1 LIFRNSPDVHIDRL
15 YFSNDAFAIT
25 GLVRNLDDK
34 DHDTMVWLNAD
45 RVAHATGKSRSC
57 GSCHD
62 TTTQKIET
70 PYSEGSYKDVGE
82 GKYAIVADEKS
93 LRVVFPTGTEA
104 NPLPEGLVQLKDKWT
119 LSGNFAMPKIRDR
132 KGYEKL
138 KQMYLNETFV
148 H

>member
-1 LIFRNSPDVHIDRL
+1 LLTRQE
-15 YFSNDAFAIT
+15 
-25 GLVRNLDDK
+25 
-34 DHDTMVWLNAD
+34 
-45 RVAHATGKSRSC
+45 SRSC

-93 LRVVFPTGTEA
+93 LRVVFPHRHGG

-119 LSGNFAMPKIRDR
+119 LSGNFAMPKLEIERVMR
-132 KGYEKL
+132 SS

>member
-1 LIFRNSPDVHIDRL
+1 
-15 YFSNDAFAIT
+15 
-25 GLVRNLDDK
+25 
-34 DHDTMVWLNAD
+34 
-45 RVAHATGKSRSC
+45 
-57 GSCHD
+57 
-62 TTTQKIET
+62 
-70 PYSEGSYKDVGE
+70 
-82 GKYAIVADEKS
+82 